1 MKTAEE
7 WLATKTP
14 PDGSWKSF
22 ADYVRAI
29 QADALRHAAKIVDD
43 RRHNGLD
50 TDLRSIRTEIEIEVA
65 KLEAK

>member
-1 MKTAEE
+1 MKAAEQ
-7 WLATKTP
+7 WAKHYGHLGRRDLA
-14 PDGSWKSF
+14 
-22 ADYVRAI
+22 RRI

-50 TDLRSIRTEIEIEVA
+50 TDLRSIRMEIEVEVA